1 MGDYRSNDWN
11 TYSYTGRRHRN
22 ITNLFSCDPTRTK
35 GGKKG
40 KKRMGNK
47 EKNAHFREL
56 QVINV
61 TRYLQLLPCDANRK
75 YVTVG
80 SVREKDKVQGK
91 VTPADRS
98 LHEK

>member
-56 QVINV
+56 
-61 TRYLQLLPCDANRK
+61 
-75 YVTVG
+75 
-80 SVREKDKVQGK
+80 
-91 VTPADRS
+91 
-98 LHEK
+98 